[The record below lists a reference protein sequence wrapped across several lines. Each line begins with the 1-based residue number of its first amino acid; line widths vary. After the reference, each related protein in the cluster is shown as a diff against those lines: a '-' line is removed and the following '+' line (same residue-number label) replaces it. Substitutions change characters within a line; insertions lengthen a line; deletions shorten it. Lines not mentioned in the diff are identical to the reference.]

1 MDLFARIADHL
12 RLLELETPRLT
23 STGKQIIQEDKPPKD
38 NERDLSIQGVASGQG
53 QQDLAR
59 NRQIPFMV
67 QIIIKNTNQ
76 SQAFNDA
83 WKIADSFDKLP
94 RKENGEWVTLRSS
107 DGSFLFDSSEVYTQP
122 RNLGIQEHD
131 AYLYV
136 LTVRLNISK

>member
-12 RLLELETPRLT
+12 RLLELETPRVT
-23 STGKQIIQEDKPPKD
+23 STGKQIIQEDKPPQH
-38 NERDLSIQGVASGQG
+38 NERDLSIQGIASGQG

-94 RKENGEWVTLRSS
+94 RKENGEWVTLRSN

-131 AYLYV
+131 AYL
-136 LTVRLNISK
+136 LSLIHI

>member
-12 RLLELETPRLT
+12 RLLELETPRVT
-23 STGKQIIQEDKPPKD
+23 STGKQIIQEDKPPQH
-38 NERDLSIQGVASGQG
+38 NERDLSIQGIASGQG

-107 DGSFLFDSSEVYTQP
+107 DGSFCLIRVKFTQP

>member
-1 MDLFARIADHL
+1 M
-12 RLLELETPRLT
+12 
-23 STGKQIIQEDKPPKD
+23 
-38 NERDLSIQGVASGQG
+38 ASGQG